1 MDCLQK
7 IQSSSDYLLG
17 LINDILDMSKIE
29 SGKMKLDP
37 VNFSMKEMVGT
48 IQELI
53 TAQTSVKNIDFVQ
66 KISLTHSWFIADRIR
81 ISQVLINLLGNAVKF
96 TPAKGTI
103 TLTVQE
109 ISATGEQAMVYFAV
123 SDTGIGIAKEDQD
136 RVFRSFEQASGTN
149 PSKQQGTGLGLS
161 ISSRLIQMMGSNIQ
175 LNSEPGKGSTFSFSI
190 PLALGEDQED
200 EIQKET
206 ISFQGYRVLVVE
218 DNELNSEIAQCLLE
232 ERGFEVDCVYDGAEA
247 TERIRTTKP
256 GTYDVILMDIM
267 MPVMNGLEAARAIRS
282 MEREDCHTIPIIAM
296 SANAFDD
303 DLKKSVE
310 CGMNGHLSKPVEVDK
325 LYRTLDEVIRG
336 K

>member
-1 MDCLQK
+1 M
-7 IQSSSDYLLG
+7 
-17 LINDILDMSKIE
+17 
-29 SGKMKLDP
+29 
-37 VNFSMKEMVGT
+37 
-48 IQELI
+48 
-53 TAQTSVKNIDFVQ
+53 
-66 KISLTHSWFIADRIR
+66 
-81 ISQVLINLLGNAVKF
+81 LINLLGNAVKF

-282 MEREDCHTIPIIAM
+282 MDREDCHTIPIIAM